1 MLQKW
6 RILLRWLII
15 VFNLL
20 FWLMLAYGFRLSWQS
35 NFLGSFAVA
44 EDWKVEDLYD
54 KALPVPVS
62 QYGGSL
68 ATFFVG
74 SVAIILLILTVPGIP
89 GIELIAR
96 RGRKWVTAIRVILGF
111 CLAVYLFGK
120 SFDHG
125 SSDPGHFLLDG
136 LVCYQRYPSPSS
148 QHSLV
153 IEGYE
158 LLGEL
163 YHAHAYSDG
172 PILRTDLGETG
183 DDCR

>member
-1 MLQKW
+1 MLRKW
-6 RILLRWLII
+6 RILLPWLVI

-54 KALPVPVS
+54 KALTVPVS

-89 GIELIAR
+89 GIEIIAR

-111 CLAVYLFGK
+111 CLAVYLVRN
-120 SFDHG
+120 
-125 SSDPGHFLLDG
+125 FLGPFSPDLGPWPLD
-136 LVCYQRYPSPSS
+136 LACYQRYPSPSS
-148 QHSLV
+148 RRSIV
-153 IEGYE
+153 IEDYE
-158 LLGEL
+158 LFGDF
-163 YHAHAYSDG
+163 YHSHAYFDG
-172 PILRTDLGETG
+172 PILRTDLGATG